1 MNILD
6 RIKLPEPEFFK
17 KVIRVSLASS
27 TAAGVILSAETIGQQ
42 IIPGFTFSVLP
53 WVKVICKNVVV
64 AGLAIAAIS
73 KTTTIKSEA

>member
-1 MNILD
+1 MTIFD

-17 KVIRVSLASS
+17 KVIRISLAAS
-27 TAAGVILSAETIGQQ
+27 TAAGVILSADTIGQQ
-42 IIPGFTFSVLP
+42 VVPGFSFKLIP
-53 WVKVICKNVVV
+53 WVEIICKNVIV